1 MSEHVVPF
9 LFCSYA
15 LLLHLLEMFNEQ
27 INDDGDDD
35 DGDGD
40 GDGDGDDDDDD
51 DDDDIQEDRACED
64 SALCK
69 LCDTT

>member
-1 MSEHVVPF
+1 
-9 LFCSYA
+9 
-15 LLLHLLEMFNEQ
+15 MFNEQ

-35 DGDGD
+35 DGDG
-40 GDGDGDDDDDD
+40 DDD

-69 LCDTT
+69 HIVLK

>member
-35 DGDGD
+35 D
-40 GDGDGDDDDDD
+40 D
-51 DDDDIQEDRACED
+51 DDDDIQEDRARED

-69 LCDTT
+69 HIVLK